1 MGRVTYRSPAAAST
15 VKSGQI
21 PVTLPYYPLS
31 IFMNTNYHGVGVAIV
46 TPFNADL
53 SIDFDGFG
61 RIIRHVSDGGV
72 RYIVLQGTTGESPT
86 VTKAEKAQLLNYLKE
101 NNPRNLP
108 IVYGVGGNVT
118 AEVVAGMSEIDFE
131 GVHAILSVCPYYNK
145 PGKRGVIEHFMRV
158 ADASPV
164 PVILYNIPF
173 RTGINMSAETIV
185 ELAQHPNIIGVK
197 EASCVIEQCM
207 EIARDKPDDFL
218 LISGDDV
225 QGVPIVSIG
234 GVGVM
239 SVIANAF
246 PAKFCAMIEAAL
258 LGDYATARR
267 ELGHFLRIDSLLYE
281 EGNPVGI
288 KNILDMMGLVSAD
301 VRLPLMRAS
310 DDLSERQR
318 AVLQRDGLLELV
330 A

>member
-1 MGRVTYRSPAAAST
+1 MSS
-15 VKSGQI
+15 
-21 PVTLPYYPLS
+21 L
-31 IFMNTNYHGVGVAIV
+31 FHGVGVAIV
-46 TPFNADL
+46 TPFHADYT
-53 SIDFDGFG
+53 IDFDGFG
-61 RIIRHVSDGGV
+61 RVINHVSDGGV
-72 RYIVLQGTTGESPT
+72 RYFVLQGTTGESPT
-86 VTKAEKAQLLNYLKE
+86 VTKTEKAQLLDYLKA
-101 NNPRNLP
+101 NNPKQLP

-118 AEVVAGMSEIDFE
+118 SEVVAGMKTIDFQ
-131 GVHAILSVCPYYNK
+131 GVDAILSVCPYYNK
-145 PGKRGVIEHFMRV
+145 PGKRGVIEHFTRI

-225 QGVPIVSIG
+225 QGIPIISIG

-246 PAKFCAMIEAAL
+246 PAKFTAMIEAAL
-258 LGDYATARR
+258 QGDFKTAGH
-267 ELGHFLRIDSLLYE
+267 ELGHFLRIDPLLYE

-288 KNILDMMGLVSAD
+288 KNILAQMGLISPE

-318 AVLQRDGLLELV
+318 AVLQQDRLLELV
-330 A
+330 S

>member
-1 MGRVTYRSPAAAST
+1 MFPLMG
-15 VKSGQI
+15 
-21 PVTLPYYPLS
+21 
-31 IFMNTNYHGVGVAIV
+31 TNFHGVGVAIV
-46 TPFNADL
+46 TPFNADHT
-53 SIDFDGFG
+53 IDFDGFG
-61 RIIRHVSDGGV
+61 RIIRHVSEGGV

-86 VTKAEKAQLLNYLKE
+86 VTKQEKKQLLQYLKE
-101 NNPRNLP
+101 NNPKQLP
-108 IVYGVGGNVT
+108 IVFGVGGNVT
-118 AEVVAGMSEIDFE
+118 ADVVSGMKDIDFE
-131 GVHAILSVCPYYNK
+131 GVDAILSVCPYYNK
-145 PGKRGVIEHFMRV
+145 PGKRGVIEHFTRV

-173 RTGINMSAETIV
+173 RTGINMSAETIC

-207 EIARDKPDDFL
+207 EIVRDKPDDFL

-225 QGVPIVSIG
+225 QAVPIISIG

-246 PAKFCAMIEAAL
+246 PAKFSAMIDAAL
-258 LGDYATARR
+258 QGDFSFAHK
-267 ELGHFLRIDSLLYE
+267 ELGHFLRIDPLLYE
-281 EGNPVGI
+281 EGNPVGV
-288 KNILDMMGLVSAD
+288 KNILDIMGLSSSE
-301 VRLPLMRAS
+301 VRLPLMKAS

>member
-1 MGRVTYRSPAAAST
+1 
-15 VKSGQI
+15 
-21 PVTLPYYPLS
+21 
-31 IFMNTNYHGVGVAIV
+31 MNTRFHGVGVAIV
-46 TPFNADL
+46 TPFTADHA
-53 SIDFDGFG
+53 IDFDGFG
-61 RIIRHVSDGGV
+61 RVIRHVSEGGV

-86 VTKAEKAQLLNYLKE
+86 VTKAEKKQLLQYLKE
-101 NNPRNLP
+101 NNPKNLP

-118 AEVVAGMSEIDFE
+118 SEVVAGMKDIDFD
-131 GVHAILSVCPYYNK
+131 GVDAILSVCPYYNK
-145 PGKRGVIEHFMRV
+145 PGKRGVIEHFTRI
-158 ADASPV
+158 ADACPV

-173 RTGINMSAETIV
+173 RTGINMTAETIC

-225 QGVPIVSIG
+225 QAVPIISIG

-246 PAKFCAMIEAAL
+246 PAKFSGMIDAAL
-258 LGDYATARR
+258 NGDFAVAQK
-267 ELGHFLRIDSLLYE
+267 ELYQFLRIDPLLYE
-281 EGNPVGI
+281 EGNPVGV
-288 KNILDMMGLVSAD
+288 KSLLQTLGLISNE
-301 VRLPLMRAS
+301 VRLPLMKAS
-310 DDLSERQR
+310 DDLIERQR

-330 A
+330 AH

>member
-1 MGRVTYRSPAAAST
+1 MHTP
-15 VKSGQI
+15 
-21 PVTLPYYPLS
+21 
-31 IFMNTNYHGVGVAIV
+31 FHGVGVAIV
-46 TPFNADL
+46 TPFHADHT
-53 SIDFDGFG
+53 IDFEGFG
-61 RIIRHVSDGGV
+61 RVINHVSEGGV

-86 VTKAEKAQLLNYLKE
+86 VTKSEKKQLLAYLKE

-118 AEVVAGMSEIDFE
+118 AEVVAGMNDIDFE
-131 GVHAILSVCPYYNK
+131 GVDAILSVCPYYNK
-145 PGKRGVIEHFMRV
+145 PGRRGVIEHFTRI

-173 RTGINMSAETIV
+173 RTGINMTADTIV

-207 EIARDKPDDFL
+207 EIVRDAPADFL

-225 QGVPIVSIG
+225 QGVPIISIG

-246 PAKFCAMIEAAL
+246 PARFSGMIDAAL
-258 LGDYATARR
+258 QGDYQTARR
-267 ELGHFLRIDSLLYE
+267 ELSHFLRIDPLLYE

-288 KNILDMMGLVSAD
+288 KGILETLGVISSD
-301 VRLPLMRAS
+301 VRLPLMKAS
-310 DDLSERQR
+310 DDLRDRQK
-318 AVLQRDGLLELV
+318 AVLQRDQLLELV

>member
-1 MGRVTYRSPAAAST
+1 MDT
-15 VKSGQI
+15 K
-21 PVTLPYYPLS
+21 
-31 IFMNTNYHGVGVAIV
+31 FHGVGVAIV
-46 TPFNADL
+46 TPFNTDQT
-53 SIDFDGFG
+53 IDFDGFG
-61 RIIRHVSDGGV
+61 RLIRHISDGGV
-72 RYIVLQGTTGESPT
+72 RYVVLQGTTGESPT
-86 VTKAEKAQLLNYLKE
+86 VTKPEKAQLLQYLKE
-101 NNPRNLP
+101 NNPKKLP

-118 AEVVAGMSEIDFE
+118 ADVVSGVKAIDFE
-131 GVHAILSVCPYYNK
+131 GVDAILSVCPYYNK
-145 PGKRGVIEHFMRV
+145 PGKRGVIEHFTRI
-158 ADASPV
+158 ADACPV

-173 RTGINMSAETIV
+173 RTGINMTAETIC

-225 QGVPIVSIG
+225 QGVPIISIG

-239 SVIANAF
+239 SVIANVF
-246 PAKFCAMIEAAL
+246 PTKFSGMIDAAL
-258 LGDYATARR
+258 RGDFAFAQK

-281 EGNPVGI
+281 EGNPVGV
-288 KNILDMMGLVSAD
+288 KNILEILGLASAE

>member
-1 MGRVTYRSPAAAST
+1 
-15 VKSGQI
+15 
-21 PVTLPYYPLS
+21 
-31 IFMNTNYHGVGVAIV
+31 MNTRFHGVGVAIV
-46 TPFNADL
+46 TPFTADHA
-53 SIDFDGFG
+53 IDFDGFG
-61 RIIRHVSDGGV
+61 RVIRHVSEGGV

-86 VTKAEKAQLLNYLKE
+86 VTKAEKKQLLQYLKE
-101 NNPRNLP
+101 NNPKNLP

-118 AEVVAGMSEIDFE
+118 SEVVAGMKDIDFD
-131 GVHAILSVCPYYNK
+131 GVDAILSVCPYYNK
-145 PGKRGVIEHFMRV
+145 PGKRGVIEHFTRI
-158 ADASPV
+158 ADACPV

-173 RTGINMSAETIV
+173 RTGINMTAETIC

-225 QGVPIVSIG
+225 QAVPIISIG

-239 SVIANAF
+239 SVIANAL
-246 PAKFCAMIEAAL
+246 PTKFCGMIEAAL
-258 LGDYATARR
+258 QGDFAHAQR
-267 ELGHFLRIDSLLYE
+267 ELGHFLRIDPLLYE

-288 KNILDMMGLVSAD
+288 KNILEIMGLISAE
-301 VRLPLMRAS
+301 VRLPLMKAS

-318 AVLQRDGLLELV
+318 VVLQRDRLLELV

>member
-1 MGRVTYRSPAAAST
+1 MYT
-15 VKSGQI
+15 Q
-21 PVTLPYYPLS
+21 
-31 IFMNTNYHGVGVAIV
+31 FHGVGVAIV
-46 TPFNADL
+46 TPFNADH

-61 RIIRHVSDGGV
+61 RVINHISEGGV

-86 VTKAEKAQLLNYLKE
+86 VTKAEKQQLLQYVKE
-101 NNPRNLP
+101 NNPRKLP
-108 IVYGVGGNVT
+108 IVFGVGGNVT
-118 AEVVAGMSEIDFE
+118 AEVVAGMKDIDFD
-131 GVHAILSVCPYYNK
+131 GVDAILSVCPYYNK
-145 PGKRGVIEHFMRV
+145 PGKRGVIEHFTRI

-207 EIARDKPDDFL
+207 EIARDKPEDFL

-225 QGVPIVSIG
+225 QGVPIISIG

-246 PAKFCAMIEAAL
+246 PARFCGIIEAAL
-258 LGDYATARR
+258 QGDFKTASR
-267 ELGHFLRIDSLLYE
+267 ELSHFLRIDPLLYE

-288 KNILDMMGLVSAD
+288 KNIMAQMGLISPE
-301 VRLPLMRAS
+301 VRLPLMKAS
-310 DDLSERQR
+310 ADLDERQR
-318 AVLQRDGLLELV
+318 LVLEKDQLLNLV

>member
-1 MGRVTYRSPAAAST
+1 MDTRSHDGRIHY
-15 VKSGQI
+15 GH
-21 PVTLPYYPLS
+21 
-31 IFMNTNYHGVGVAIV
+31 FHGVGVAIV

-53 SIDFDGFG
+53 SLDFDGFG
-61 RIIRHVSDGGV
+61 RIIRHVTDGGV

-86 VTKAEKAQLLNYLKE
+86 VTKAEKKQLLDYLKE
-101 NNPRNLP
+101 NNPGRLP

-118 AEVVAGMSEIDFE
+118 SDVVAGMKDIDFT
-131 GVHAILSVCPYYNK
+131 GVDAILSVCPYYNK
-145 PGKRGVIEHFMRV
+145 PGKRGVIEHFMRI

-207 EIARDKPDDFL
+207 EIARDKPNDFL

-225 QGVPIVSIG
+225 QAVPIISIG

-246 PAKFCAMIEAAL
+246 PAKFTTMIEAAMR
-258 LGDYATARR
+258 GDFAYAQR

-281 EGNPVGI
+281 EGNPVGV
-288 KNILDMMGLVSAD
+288 KSLLNMMGLISAD

-310 DDLSERQR
+310 DDLTERQR
-318 AVLQRDGLLELV
+318 VVLQRDGLLELV

>member
-1 MGRVTYRSPAAAST
+1 MHTP
-15 VKSGQI
+15 
-21 PVTLPYYPLS
+21 
-31 IFMNTNYHGVGVAIV
+31 FHGVGVAIV
-46 TPFNADL
+46 TPFQTDHTLDL
-53 SIDFDGFG
+53 DGFG
-61 RIIRHVSDGGV
+61 RIVQHVSNGGV
-72 RYIVLQGTTGESPT
+72 DYIVLQGTTGESPT
-86 VTKAEKAQLLNYLKE
+86 VTKTEKKDLLAYLKA

-118 AEVVAGMSEIDFE
+118 ADVVADMRDIDFE
-131 GVHAILSVCPYYNK
+131 GVDAILSVCPYYNK
-145 PGKRGVIEHFMRV
+145 PGKRGVIEHFTRI

-173 RTGINMSAETIV
+173 RTGINMSAETIC

-207 EIARDKPDDFL
+207 EIARDKPADFL

-225 QGVPIVSIG
+225 QALPIISIG

-246 PAKFCAMIEAAL
+246 PAKFAGLIHAAL
-258 LGDYATARR
+258 QGDFATARH
-267 ELGHFLRIDSLLYE
+267 ELGHFLRIDPLLYE
-281 EGNPVGI
+281 EGNPVGV
-288 KNILDMMGLVSAD
+288 KNILEIMGLISAE
-301 VRLPLMRAS
+301 VRLPLLRAS

>member
-1 MGRVTYRSPAAAST
+1 
-15 VKSGQI
+15 
-21 PVTLPYYPLS
+21 
-31 IFMNTNYHGVGVAIV
+31 MNTRFHGVGVAIV
-46 TPFNADL
+46 TPFTADHA
-53 SIDFDGFG
+53 IDFDGFG
-61 RIIRHVSDGGV
+61 RVIRHVSEGGV

-86 VTKAEKAQLLNYLKE
+86 VTKAEKKQLLQYLKE
-101 NNPRNLP
+101 NNPKNLP

-118 AEVVAGMSEIDFE
+118 SEVVAGMKDIDFD
-131 GVHAILSVCPYYNK
+131 GVDAILSVCPYYNK
-145 PGKRGVIEHFMRV
+145 PGKRGVIEHFTRI
-158 ADASPV
+158 ADACPV

-173 RTGINMSAETIV
+173 RTGINMTAETIC

-225 QGVPIVSIG
+225 QAVPIISIG

-246 PAKFCAMIEAAL
+246 PAKFSGLIDAAL
-258 LGDYATARR
+258 NGDFAVAQK
-267 ELGHFLRIDSLLYE
+267 ELYQFLRIDPLLYE
-281 EGNPVGI
+281 EGNPVGV
-288 KNILDMMGLVSAD
+288 KSLMQTLGLISNE
-301 VRLPLMRAS
+301 VRLPLMKAS
-310 DDLSERQR
+310 DDLIERQR

-330 A
+330 TH

>member
-1 MGRVTYRSPAAAST
+1 
-15 VKSGQI
+15 
-21 PVTLPYYPLS
+21 
-31 IFMNTNYHGVGVAIV
+31 MNTRFHGVGVAIV
-46 TPFNADL
+46 TPFTADHA
-53 SIDFDGFG
+53 IDFDGFG
-61 RIIRHVSDGGV
+61 RVIRHVSEGGV

-86 VTKAEKAQLLNYLKE
+86 VTKAEKKQLLQYLKE
-101 NNPRNLP
+101 NNPKNLP

-118 AEVVAGMSEIDFE
+118 SEVVAGMKDIDFN
-131 GVHAILSVCPYYNK
+131 GVDAILSVCPYYNK
-145 PGKRGVIEHFMRV
+145 PGKRGVIEHFTRI
-158 ADASPV
+158 ADACPV

-173 RTGINMSAETIV
+173 RTGINMTAETIC

-225 QGVPIVSIG
+225 QAVPIISIG

-246 PAKFCAMIEAAL
+246 PAKFSGLIDAAL
-258 LGDYATARR
+258 NGDFAVAQK
-267 ELGHFLRIDSLLYE
+267 ELYQFLRIDPLLYE
-281 EGNPVGI
+281 EGNPVGV
-288 KNILDMMGLVSAD
+288 KSLMQTLGLISNE
-301 VRLPLMRAS
+301 VRLPLMKAS
-310 DDLSERQR
+310 DDLIERQR

-330 A
+330 AH

>member
-1 MGRVTYRSPAAAST
+1 MDTR
-15 VKSGQI
+15 
-21 PVTLPYYPLS
+21 
-31 IFMNTNYHGVGVAIV
+31 FHGVGVAIV
-46 TPFNADL
+46 TPFNADHSL
-53 SIDFDGFG
+53 DFDGFG
-61 RIIRHVSDGGV
+61 RIIRHVTDGGV

-86 VTKAEKAQLLNYLKE
+86 VTKAEKKQLLDYLKE
-101 NNPRNLP
+101 ANSANLP
-108 IVYGVGGNVT
+108 VVYGVGGNVT
-118 AEVVAGMSEIDFE
+118 ADVVSGIKDIDFQ
-131 GVHAILSVCPYYNK
+131 GVDAILSVCPYYNK
-145 PGKRGVIEHFMRV
+145 PGKRGVIEHFTRV

-197 EASCVIEQCM
+197 EASCVIEQCL

-225 QGVPIVSIG
+225 QAVPIISIG

-246 PAKFCAMIEAAL
+246 PAKFTGMIEAAL
-258 LGDYATARR
+258 KGNFAHAQR
-267 ELGHFLRIDSLLYE
+267 ELFYFLRIDPLLYE
-281 EGNPVGI
+281 EGNPVGV
-288 KNILDMMGLVSAD
+288 KSILGMMGLISAE

-310 DDLSERQR
+310 DDLAERQR
-318 AVLQRDGLLELV
+318 AVLQRDRLLELV

>member
-1 MGRVTYRSPAAAST
+1 
-15 VKSGQI
+15 
-21 PVTLPYYPLS
+21 
-31 IFMNTNYHGVGVAIV
+31 MNTRFHGVGVAIV
-46 TPFNADL
+46 TPFTADHA
-53 SIDFDGFG
+53 IDFDGFG
-61 RIIRHVSDGGV
+61 RVVRHVSEGGV

-86 VTKAEKAQLLNYLKE
+86 VTKAEKKQLLQYLKE
-101 NNPRNLP
+101 NNPKNLP

-118 AEVVAGMSEIDFE
+118 SEVVAGMGDIDFE
-131 GVHAILSVCPYYNK
+131 GVDAILSVCPYYNK
-145 PGKRGVIEHFMRV
+145 PGKRGVIEHFTRI
-158 ADASPV
+158 ADACPV

-173 RTGINMSAETIV
+173 RTGINMSAETIC

-225 QGVPIVSIG
+225 QAVPIISIG

-246 PAKFCAMIEAAL
+246 PAKFSGMIDAAL
-258 LGDYATARR
+258 AGDFAFAQK
-267 ELGHFLRIDSLLYE
+267 ELSQFLRIDPLLYE
-281 EGNPVGI
+281 EGNPVGV
-288 KNILDMMGLVSAD
+288 KSLMQTLGLIAD
-301 VRLPLMRAS
+301 EVRLPLMKAS
-310 DDLSERQR
+310 DDLAERQR

-330 A
+330 AQ

>member
-1 MGRVTYRSPAAAST
+1 MDT
-15 VKSGQI
+15 K
-21 PVTLPYYPLS
+21 
-31 IFMNTNYHGVGVAIV
+31 FHGVGVAIV
-46 TPFNADL
+46 TPFNADQT
-53 SIDFDGFG
+53 IDYDGFG
-61 RIIRHVSDGGV
+61 RLIRHVSDGGV
-72 RYIVLQGTTGESPT
+72 RYVVLQGTTGESPT
-86 VTKAEKAQLLNYLKE
+86 VAKPEKAQLLQYLKE
-101 NNPRNLP
+101 NNPKKLP

-118 AEVVAGMSEIDFE
+118 ADVVSGMKAIDFE
-131 GVHAILSVCPYYNK
+131 GVDAILSVCPYYNK
-145 PGKRGVIEHFMRV
+145 PGKRGVIEHFTRV
-158 ADASPV
+158 ADACPV

-173 RTGINMSAETIV
+173 RTGINMTAETIC

-218 LISGDDV
+218 LISGDDI
-225 QGVPIVSIG
+225 QGLPIISIG

-246 PAKFCAMIEAAL
+246 PAKFSGMIEAAL
-258 LGDYATARR
+258 QGDFAFARK

-281 EGNPVGI
+281 EGNPVGV
-288 KNILDMMGLVSAD
+288 KNILEILGLASAE

>member
-1 MGRVTYRSPAAAST
+1 M
-15 VKSGQI
+15 
-21 PVTLPYYPLS
+21 
-31 IFMNTNYHGVGVAIV
+31 
-46 TPFNADL
+46 TPFNADQ

-61 RIIRHVSDGGV
+61 RVIQHVSDGGV
-72 RYIVLQGTTGESPT
+72 RYFVLQGTTGESPT
-86 VTKAEKAQLLNYLKE
+86 VSKPEKKQLLQYLKE
-101 NNPRNLP
+101 NNPKKLP

-118 AEVVAGMSEIDFE
+118 ADVVSGMKDIDFE
-131 GVHAILSVCPYYNK
+131 GVDAILSVCPYYNK
-145 PGKRGVIEHFMRV
+145 PGKRGVLEHFTRI
-158 ADASPV
+158 ADACPV

-173 RTGINMSAETIV
+173 RTGINMSAETIC

-207 EIARDKPDDFL
+207 EIARDKPNDFL

-246 PAKFCAMIEAAL
+246 PAKFSAMIDAAL
-258 LGDYATARR
+258 QGDFAFAQK

-288 KNILDMMGLVSAD
+288 KNIMEILGLISAE

-318 AVLQRDGLLELV
+318 TVLQRDTLLELV
-330 A
+330 PQ

>member
-1 MGRVTYRSPAAAST
+1 
-15 VKSGQI
+15 
-21 PVTLPYYPLS
+21 
-31 IFMNTNYHGVGVAIV
+31 MNTNFHGVGVAIV
-46 TPFNADL
+46 TPFTADH

-61 RIIRHVSDGGV
+61 RIIRHITDGGV

-86 VTKAEKAQLLNYLKE
+86 VTKAEKAQLLQYVKE
-101 NNPRNLP
+101 NNPGNLP
-108 IVYGVGGNVT
+108 IVFGVGGNVT
-118 AEVVAGMSEIDFE
+118 ADVVAGMKDIDFE
-131 GVHAILSVCPYYNK
+131 GVEAILSVCPYYNK
-145 PGKRGVIEHFMRV
+145 PGKRGVIEHFTRV

-207 EIARDKPDDFL
+207 EIARDKPADFL

-225 QGVPIVSIG
+225 QAVPIISIG

-239 SVIANAF
+239 SVIANAL
-246 PAKFCAMIEAAL
+246 PAKFCGMIEAAL
-258 LGDYATARR
+258 QGDFAYAQR
-267 ELGHFLRIDSLLYE
+267 ELSHFLRIDPLLYE

-288 KNILDMMGLVSAD
+288 KNILEIMGLISAE
-301 VRLPLMRAS
+301 VRLPLMKAS

-318 AVLQRDGLLELV
+318 AVLQRDRLLELV

>member
-1 MGRVTYRSPAAAST
+1 MET
-15 VKSGQI
+15 K
-21 PVTLPYYPLS
+21 
-31 IFMNTNYHGVGVAIV
+31 FHGVGVAIV
-46 TPFNADL
+46 TPFNADQ

-61 RIIRHVSDGGV
+61 RIIRHITDGGV
-72 RYIVLQGTTGESPT
+72 RYVVLQGTTGESPT
-86 VTKAEKAQLLNYLKE
+86 VTKQEKKQLLQYLKE
-101 NNPRNLP
+101 NNPGSLP
-108 IVYGVGGNVT
+108 IVFGVGGNVT
-118 AEVVAGMSEIDFE
+118 ADVVSGMKDIDFE
-131 GVHAILSVCPYYNK
+131 GVDAILSVCPYYNK
-145 PGKRGVIEHFMRV
+145 PGKRGVIEHFTRV

-173 RTGINMSAETIV
+173 RTGINMSAETIC
-185 ELAQHPNIIGVK
+185 ELAQHSNIIGVK

-207 EIARDKPDDFL
+207 EIARDKPDNFL

-225 QGVPIVSIG
+225 QAVPIISIG

-246 PAKFCAMIEAAL
+246 PAKFSAVIDAAL
-258 LGDYATARR
+258 KGDFGFAQK
-267 ELGHFLRIDSLLYE
+267 ELGHFLRIDPLLYE
-281 EGNPVGI
+281 EGNPVGV
-288 KNILDMMGLVSAD
+288 KNIMEILNLISAE

-318 AVLQRDGLLELV
+318 AILQRDGFLELV

>member
-1 MGRVTYRSPAAAST
+1 MYT
-15 VKSGQI
+15 Q
-21 PVTLPYYPLS
+21 
-31 IFMNTNYHGVGVAIV
+31 FHGVGVAIV
-46 TPFNADL
+46 TPFNADH

-61 RIIRHVSDGGV
+61 RVINHISEGGV

-86 VTKAEKAQLLNYLKE
+86 VTKAEKQQLLHYVKE
-101 NNPRNLP
+101 NNPRKLP
-108 IVYGVGGNVT
+108 IVFGVGGNVT
-118 AEVVAGMSEIDFE
+118 SEVVAGMKDIDFN
-131 GVHAILSVCPYYNK
+131 GVDAILSVCPYYNK
-145 PGKRGVIEHFMRV
+145 PGKRGVIEHFTRI

-173 RTGINMSAETIV
+173 RTGINMSAETVV

-207 EIARDKPDDFL
+207 EIARDKPEDFL

-225 QGVPIVSIG
+225 QGVPIISIG

-246 PAKFCAMIEAAL
+246 PAKFTALIEAAL
-258 LGDYATARR
+258 QGDFKTASH
-267 ELGHFLRIDSLLYE
+267 ELGHFLRIDPLLYE

-288 KNILDMMGLVSAD
+288 KNIMAQMGLISPE
-301 VRLPLMRAS
+301 VRLPLMKAS
-310 DDLSERQR
+310 ADLDERQR
-318 AVLQRDGLLELV
+318 LVLEKDQLLNLV